1 MLNNCKTFRVKDHF
15 SASCMKELKSI
26 TVNVDNKLR
35 YLRDHCQIPI
45 WICDGLRDFVSFVQF
60 KEQEKHPWKSLAF
73 SKAVGFSLQLYKK

>member
-15 SASCMKELKSI
+15 PASCMKELKSI

-45 WICDGLRDFVSFVQF
+45 
-60 KEQEKHPWKSLAF
+60 
-73 SKAVGFSLQLYKK
+73 

>member
-45 WICDGLRDFVSFVQF
+45 
-60 KEQEKHPWKSLAF
+60 
-73 SKAVGFSLQLYKK
+73 